1 MNIILN
7 IHIVYVLLTAML
19 TSAEKQAETDTAIQI
34 LDAAEQRFRTYGYN
48 KTTMAEIATDVSM
61 STANL
66 YRYFKNKLEIAADCA
81 KRCLNGRAEVLKA
94 VVDQQ
99 NLMAADKLELYFLTI
114 TRHTYTESHDNIKIN
129 ELVAHIIAE
138 RKDIVRNKNQRE
150 QAFIAEIL
158 AQGNTQGE
166 FDVSDVIATA
176 EVVHASLTLFQT
188 PFFMSLYDIETFE
201 SLASR
206 SARLIINGLSR
217 KS

>member
-1 MNIILN
+1 MS
-7 IHIVYVLLTAML
+7 AR
-19 TSAEKQAETDTAIQI
+19 AEKQAETDTAIQI

-48 KTTMAEIATDVSM
+48 KTTMAEIATDVGM

-66 YRYFKNKLEIAADCA
+66 YRYFKNKLDIAADCA
-81 KRCLNGRAEVLKA
+81 KRCLDGRAEQLRA

-99 NLMAADKLELYFLTI
+99 NVKAADKLEQYFLTI
-114 TRHTYTESHDNIKIN
+114 ARYTYTEAHDNIKIN

-138 RKDIVRNKNQRE
+138 RKDIVKLKNQRE
-150 QAFIAEIL
+150 QAYIAEIL

-176 EVVHASLTLFQT
+176 EVVHVSLALFQT
-188 PFFMSLYDIETFE
+188 PLFMSLYDLDTFE
-201 SLASR
+201 SLATR

-217 KS
+217 KA

>member
-1 MNIILN
+1 MS
-7 IHIVYVLLTAML
+7 TP
-19 TSAEKQAETDTAIQI
+19 AEKQPETDTAIQI

-48 KTTMAEIATDVSM
+48 KTTMAEIATDAGM

-66 YRYFKNKLEIAADCA
+66 YRYFRNKLEIAADCA
-81 KRCLNGRAEVLKA
+81 KRCLDGRAEQLRA

-99 NLMAADKLELYFLTI
+99 NVKAADKLEQYFLTI
-114 TRHTYTESHDNIKIN
+114 ARYTYTEAHDNIKIN

-138 RKDIVRNKNQRE
+138 RKDIVRLKNQRE
-150 QAFIAEIL
+150 QAYIAEIL

-176 EVVHASLTLFQT
+176 EVVHVSLALFQT
-188 PFFMSLYDIETFE
+188 PFFMSLYDLDTFE
-201 SLASR
+201 SLATR

-217 KS
+217 KV